1 LFESFPAFFF
11 FANPDL
17 KPETSA
23 GYDVGVDQTLFGV
36 TGGVTWFHNDIKNL
50 IETNPVTFED
60 DVNIGRATTQGFE
73 NYLAWR
79 PFDTIKLRADYTY
92 TEAEDADLHQELVRR
107 PKNKISGEARWQAMD
122 ALSLDA
128 RLLYIGTWIDGS
140 RDFSVP
146 RLNAHPYMTVDL
158 AASYALTEN
167 LTVTGRVSNLFDK
180 SYEDPVG
187 FLQPGQAFYA
197 GLKVKL

>member
-1 LFESFPAFFF
+1 MMWAWTRPC
-11 FANPDL
+11 
-17 KPETSA
+17 SA
-23 GYDVGVDQTLFGV
+23 SC
-36 TGGVTWFHNDIKNL
+36 GGVTWFHNDIKNL
-50 IETNPVTFED
+50 IETDPVTFED

-73 NYLAWR
+73 DYLAWQ
-79 PFDTIKLRADYTY
+79 PFETLKLRADYTY

-107 PKNKISGEARWQAMD
+107 PKNKITGEARWQAMD

-140 RDFSVP
+140 RDFSVS

-167 LTVTGRVSNLFDK
+167 LARDGTGEQSVRQALSRIRWVSCSRARPSMPGSRRNL
-180 SYEDPVG
+180 
-187 FLQPGQAFYA
+187 
-197 GLKVKL
+197 